1 MLSTLFNKFK
11 KTNFKLNDF
20 YHTDLHSHLIPGIDD
35 GVKTME
41 ESISIIKEMKD
52 LGYTKLITTPH
63 IMMHRFPN
71 SKDIIF
77 PIYEDLKEEL
87 IKQNIDIKLDVA
99 AEYYYDEFFAQ
110 SVRDKSLLTFG
121 DNYVLFEFSYTTKPF
136 ALEQT
141 VYELLNAGYKPILAH
156 PERYTHF
163 SSDLEKYNFLKEQG
177 LLFQINL
184 NSLHN
189 FYGKKPMKAAEY
201 LVDHHLVDFVGSD
214 IHSMKYFDSLKD
226 FSKTSKLKEVFEKN
240 QIKND
245 FI

>member
-11 KTNFKLNDF
+11 KPNFKLNDF